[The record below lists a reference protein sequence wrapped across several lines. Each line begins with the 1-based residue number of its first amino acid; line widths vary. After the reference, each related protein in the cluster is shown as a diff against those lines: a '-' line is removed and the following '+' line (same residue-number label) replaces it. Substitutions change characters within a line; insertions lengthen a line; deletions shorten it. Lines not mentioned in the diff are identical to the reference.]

1 MIAGSA
7 EWIAERRTGLG
18 GTDLPKILG
27 VSRFGGPMDVYMDKA
42 GLTAPIIESEAM
54 RWGTILEQPV
64 ALEYAHK
71 TGRKVSRAAGFL
83 RHPVAPYLYAN
94 IDRWSDK
101 KGTPRKVLEVKTS
114 GEFAAKDFGEEYTDQ
129 VPADYLVQ
137 VMHYLNVTGK
147 DEADLAVLVGGQKH
161 RIYTIPRD
169 DELIRGMDEV
179 AWQFWSDKEQG
190 IPPDIDG
197 SEGSSLYLAHKY
209 KDTGVELPMDD
220 ALAMLATQY
229 AALKADVKAR
239 TAEIDLV
246 GNQLRSLMGDA
257 RWSEGAGVRVLYAER
272 AGPTKVNWEGL
283 VKALPIP
290 RDVIEKYT
298 TIGAPTR
305 ALTVTMK
312 GDI

>member
-1 MIAGSA
+1 MIAGSP

-27 VSRFGGPMDVYMDKA
+27 VSRFGGPMDVYMDKL
-42 GLTAPIIESEAM
+42 GLTAPLVESEAM
-54 RWGTILEQPV
+54 RWGTILEEPV
-64 ALEYAHK
+64 AKEYAVK

-83 RHPVAPYLYAN
+83 RHPAAPYLYAN

-114 GEFAAKDFGEEYTDQ
+114 GEFAAKDFGEENTDQ

-147 DEADLAVLVGGQKH
+147 DEGDLAVLVGGQKH
-161 RIYTIPRD
+161 RVYTIHRD
-169 DELIRGMDEV
+169 DELIRGMAEIADK
-179 AWQFWSDKEQG
+179 FWSDKEQG
-190 IPPDIDG
+190 IPPAIDG
-197 SEGSSLYLAHKY
+197 SEGSALYLASKY

-220 ALAMLATQY
+220 DLAMLAMQY

-272 AGPTKVNWEGL
+272 AGPTKVNWQGL
-283 VKALPIP
+283 VEALPIP
-290 RDVIEKYT
+290 HDVIEKYT

-312 GDI
+312 GDL